1 MATEIDKCPIFID
14 KRRTPMQRDFASN
27 LAAEKKRLRKKNAQ
41 PRRRMK
47 SVSIFFLP
55 KFRGS

>member
-27 LAAEKKRLRKKNAQ
+27 LAAEKKRLRIFFAQ

-47 SVSIFFLP
+47 SVSIFFLQ